1 MKSLKILPVLISFV
15 TMSALYGQTPSEQE
29 FIELYKQ
36 NYIEWIS
43 SPEIALLQ
51 ARNPDLKALVKDIPI
66 QETMAFKKA
75 FKEAKASRL
84 ENKELDLAELLGDG
98 AMDVSMDIIKELV
111 STENTDIIINMYWKV
126 IKSAESQEIVDMIM
140 PHVMKAKEDFEKTGV
155 EIANTVKK

>member
-1 MKSLKILPVLISFV
+1 MKSFKLLPVFISFV
-15 TMSALYGQTPSEQE
+15 TMSALYGQTASEQE
-29 FIELYKQ
+29 FIDLYKQ

-155 EIANTVKK
+155 EIANAVKK

>member
-1 MKSLKILPVLISFV
+1 
-15 TMSALYGQTPSEQE
+15 MSALYGQTASEQE
-29 FIELYKQ
+29 FIDLYKQ

-43 SPEIALLQ
+43 SPDIALLQ
-51 ARNPDLKALVKDIPI
+51 ARNPDLKALIKDIPI
-66 QETMAFKKA
+66 QETLAFKKA
-75 FKEAKASRL
+75 FKEAEAARI
-84 ENKELDLAELLGDG
+84 ENRELDLAEMLGDG

-126 IKSAESQEIVDMIM
+126 IESAESQEIVDMIM